1 MTAEKDKVAV
11 DLGIKEWRVL
21 KAILWAIGQSTKNK
35 IDLSEIV
42 WILDHMIKQLK
53 KTNDLTNAD
62 IARKAKNIIWSI
74 EQKTNPLDKDAP
86 GQKIFLTLIKFWQE
100 NGIE

>member
-1 MTAEKDKVAV
+1 MK
-11 DLGIKEWRVL
+11 
-21 KAILWAIGQSTKNK
+21 
-35 IDLSEIV
+35 
-42 WILDHMIKQLK
+42 KQLK
-53 KTNDLTNAD
+53 NTNDFANAD

-86 GQKIFLTLIKFWQE
+86 GHKIFLTLIKFWQE